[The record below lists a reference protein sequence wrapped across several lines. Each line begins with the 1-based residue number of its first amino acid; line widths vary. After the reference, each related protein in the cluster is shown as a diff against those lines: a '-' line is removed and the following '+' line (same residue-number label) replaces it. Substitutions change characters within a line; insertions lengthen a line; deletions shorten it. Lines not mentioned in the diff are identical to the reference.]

1 MTLGLTSI
9 QRDRNPWIVEWLAF
23 HMLVGFERFYLYAH
37 KTRDGMTQTL
47 LRLARHYP
55 ITVHALEDDQ
65 QPQLRAYQH
74 AHNAYGAG
82 VDWMAYLDG
91 DEFLFSPSH
100 AHVGGALALFD
111 GQPVSALAAYWMH
124 HGSNGHVDE
133 PGGLIV
139 ERYPRHAH
147 VGFEINRHVKS
158 IVRGSEPVQVRGSHV
173 FQTPRGTVDEQLRP
187 VTHGFMPQYEPSYQH
202 LRINH
207 YSVQSW
213 AYFKATKQRTG
224 APDAD
229 PALVRPDDW
238 FFKHDRN
245 ECDDGLSYAFLVP
258 LKLKV
263 RELQAALAAD

>member
-1 MTLGLTSI
+1 MRLGLASI

-23 HMLVGFERFYLYAH
+23 HMLVGFERFYVYAH
-37 KTRDGMTQTL
+37 KTRDGMTETL
-47 LRLARHYP
+47 LRLARYYP
-55 ITVHALEDDQ
+55 IQVHALEDDDR
-65 QPQLRAYQH
+65 PQLRAYQH
-74 AHNAYGAG
+74 AHDTYGRE

-91 DEFLFSPSH
+91 DEFLH
-100 AHVGGALALFD
+100 APNHPRVTDALAQLD
-111 GQPVSALAAYWMH
+111 DRPWSAVAAYWMH

-139 ERYPRHAH
+139 EQYPRHARED
-147 VGFEINRHVKS
+147 FEINRHVKS
-158 IVRGSEPVQVRGSHV
+158 IVRTAEPVQVRGSHV
-173 FQTPRGTVDEQLRP
+173 FDTPRGTFDTRGRP
-187 VTHGFMPQYEPSYQH
+187 ITHGFMPQYAPCYEL

-213 AYFKATKQRTG
+213 AYFKRSKQASG

-229 PALVRPDDW
+229 PRLVRPDEW

-245 ECDDGLSYAFLVP
+245 ECDDGGSYRFLVP

-263 RELQAALAAD
+263 HELNTVLTQ

>member
-37 KTRDGMTQTL
+37 KTRDGMTDTL

-55 ITVHALEDDQ
+55 IQVHALEDDNS
-65 QPQLRAYQH
+65 PQLRAYQH
-74 AHNAYGAG
+74 AHTAYGPE

-91 DEFLFSPSH
+91 DEFLYSP
-100 AHVGGALALFD
+100 AHDTVGQALATLNHL
-111 GQPVSALAAYWMH
+111 PVSAIAAYWMH

-133 PGGLIV
+133 PGGLIL
-139 ERYPRHAH
+139 EQYPRHARAS
-147 VGFEINRHVKS
+147 FEINRHVKS
-158 IVRGSEPVQVRGSHV
+158 IVRGAEPVRVHSAHV
-173 FQTPRGTVDEQLRP
+173 FHTPRGTVDERGRAITQ
-187 VTHGFMPQYEPSYQH
+187 GFMPQYEPSYEH

-207 YSVQSW
+207 YSVQSY
-213 AYFKATKQRTG
+213 AYFKASKQRTG
-224 APDAD
+224 APDSN
-229 PALVRPDDW
+229 PHLVRPDSW

-245 ECDDGLSYAFLVP
+245 ECDDGQSHAFRVP

-263 RELQAALAAD
+263 RELQAHLA

>member
-1 MTLGLTSI
+1 MRLGLASI

-23 HMLVGFERFYLYAH
+23 HMLMGFERFYLYAH
-37 KTRDGMTQTL
+37 KTRDGMTETL

-55 ITVHALEDDQ
+55 IQVHALEDDQ

-74 AHNAYGAG
+74 AHTAYGAE

-91 DEFLFSPSH
+91 DEFLQAPNHDRVSDALVHFDALPLS
-100 AHVGGALALFD
+100 AVG
-111 GQPVSALAAYWMH
+111 AYWMH

-139 ERYPRHAH
+139 EQYPRHAH
-147 VGFEINRHVKS
+147 EHFEINRHVKS
-158 IVRGSEPVQVRGSHV
+158 IVRGSEPVQVLGAHV
-173 FQTPRGTVDEQLRP
+173 FQTPRGTYDEQGRLL
-187 VTHGFMPQYEPSYQH
+187 THGFMPQYAPGYQW

-213 AYFKATKQRTG
+213 AYFKATKQRSG

-229 PALVRPDDW
+229 PGLVRPDSW

-245 ECDDGLSYAFLVP
+245 ECDDGSSYRFLVP

-263 RELQAALAAD
+263 RELEQALAAS